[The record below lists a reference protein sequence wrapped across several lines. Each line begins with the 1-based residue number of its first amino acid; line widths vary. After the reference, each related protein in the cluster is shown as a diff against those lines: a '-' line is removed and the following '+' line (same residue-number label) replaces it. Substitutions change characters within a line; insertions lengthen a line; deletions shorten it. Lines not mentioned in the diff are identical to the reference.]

1 MADSDKSAETKVVRL
16 PREKG
21 RIGRGADRFAAR
33 WRKGMRWVI
42 WRLFQLTIGFVLVS
56 FLLVIL
62 LRFVNPYLTPYYV
75 SERMR
80 LGEIS
85 RDWTP
90 IEEFSSVVPRAMVAA
105 EDANFCKHFGFDV
118 EAIKAA
124 LADDGRLRGGSTIS
138 QQVAKNVFLWQGRTW
153 LRKGLEAWFTV
164 LIELVWPK
172 ERILEVYLNIAE
184 FDEGVFGAG
193 TAAGS
198 YFGTTPDRIGPE
210 WAGRLAAVLPNPQ
223 DRSASNPSAFVRKRG
238 RAISSGAATIAADG
252 RADCFEAVDQRVFS
266 WQ

>member
-1 MADSDKSAETKVVRL
+1 MK
-16 PREKG
+16 
-21 RIGRGADRFAAR
+21 IGKIDIRFMQVLRWIWRGALLAALASFA
-33 WRKGMRWVI
+33 
-42 WRLFQLTIGFVLVS
+42 LVV
-56 FLLVIL
+56 FFAI
-62 LRFVNPYLTPYYV
+62 VNPWGGFYKL
-75 SERMR
+75 SERAR
-80 LGEIS
+80 LGAVH
-85 RDWTP
+85 
-90 IEEFSSVVPRAMVAA
+90 SVWFDLEDMGAHIPRSVVAA
-105 EDANFCKHFGFDV
+105 EDANFCLHHGVDFEALA
-118 EAIKAA
+118 EAI
-124 LADDGRLRGGSTIS
+124 DDGAQRGASTIT
-138 QQVAKNVFLWQGRTW
+138 QQVAKNLFLWHGRSYF
-153 LRKGLEAWFTV
+153 RKGLEAGFALLIDTV
-164 LIELVWPK
+164 WTK
-172 ERILEVYLNIAE
+172 RRILEVYLNIAE